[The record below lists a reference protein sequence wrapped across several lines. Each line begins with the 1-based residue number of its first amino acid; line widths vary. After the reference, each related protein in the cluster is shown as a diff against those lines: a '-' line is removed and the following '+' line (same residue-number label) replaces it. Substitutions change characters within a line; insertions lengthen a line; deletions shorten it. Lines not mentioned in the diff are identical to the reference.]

1 VALVNSTH
9 DLLVVGGGPA
19 GISAAGAARRAG
31 LSVVLVDERPTLG
44 GQIYKQPGPGFTV
57 TDPSA
62 MDRQFRQ
69 GRALIESLDSP
80 YVDVRLRTS
89 VVAVEGTT
97 SVLVTEGEAAS
108 AVVTPRTV
116 VAAGAH
122 DRPVAFPGWTL
133 PGVITAGGLQTLAKT
148 QRVLPGRRMV
158 FAGSGPVALA
168 FPAQL
173 AHYGASIVEALEA
186 GPAPRVGDLL
196 RIARAARGNTA
207 LLRDAARYRML
218 LLRHRV
224 PLRYGRMIVRAEGD
238 GRVEHV
244 VHAAVDADWRIVP
257 GTERGVDV
265 DVLCLGYGFV
275 PSIELLRLLGCAFDY
290 VEDLGGHLVR
300 RDDWL
305 RASVEG
311 VYAAGDGAGVEGSY
325 VAIDEGTIAGTA
337 AALDAGALDQE
348 TADSLTATARARLPH
363 RRALTA
369 ATRRL
374 YRLGPGVT
382 ELATPETIVCRCEVI
397 TRQTIDAAVD
407 ATDDINVVKAYTRAG
422 MGPCQGKNCQRHIAA
437 IIARR
442 HGHAIADVPLP
453 TPRMPLRPVPIAAMA
468 DHSIEGPGLF
478 LVPDDTERASA
489 DVAAG
494 TAAAGGTVGGEV
506 RS

>member
-1 VALVNSTH
+1 VASVSHTH

-19 GISAAGAARRAG
+19 GISAAGAARGAG
-31 LSVVLVDERPTLG
+31 LSVVLVDERPALG

-69 GRALIESLDSP
+69 GRAVIDSLDGAG
-80 YVDVRLRTS
+80 VDVRLRTS
-89 VVAVEGTT
+89 VVAVEGQT
-97 SVLVTEGEAAS
+97 SVLVTEGERAS
-108 AVVTPRTV
+108 TVATPRTV

-148 QRVLPGRRMV
+148 QRVLPGRRML

-173 AHYGASIVEALEA
+173 AHYGAAIVEALEA
-186 GPAPRVGDLL
+186 GPAPRPADLI

-207 LLRDAARYRML
+207 LLRDAVRYRTL
-218 LLRHRV
+218 LLRHGV
-224 PLRYGRMIVRAEGD
+224 PLRYGRVIVRAEGD

-275 PSIELLRLLGCAFDY
+275 PSIELPRLLGCGFDY
-290 VEDLGGHLVR
+290 AEDLGGHVVR

-305 RASVEG
+305 RTDVAG

-325 VAIDEGTIAGTA
+325 VALDEGTIAGTA
-337 AALDAGALDQE
+337 AALDAGAVDRARADTV
-348 TADSLTATARARLPH
+348 TAAARARLAR

-374 YRLGPGVT
+374 YRIGPGIS
-382 ELATPETIVCRCEVI
+382 ELATPDTVICRCEVV
-397 TRQTIDAAVD
+397 RRSAIDAAVD
-407 ATDDINVVKAYTRAG
+407 STDDINVVKAYTRAG
-422 MGPCQGKNCQRHIAA
+422 MGPCQGKNCQRQIAA
-437 IIARR
+437 MIARR
-442 HGHAIADVPLP
+442 HGRDLADVPLA

-468 DHSIEGPGLF
+468 DNTIESPGLF
-478 LVPDDTERASA
+478 LAPDAAIT
-489 DVAAG
+489 AAG
-494 TAAAGGTVGGEV
+494 DAGLAAEEV
-506 RS
+506 PS

>member
-1 VALVNSTH
+1 MTLVSNTH

-31 LSVVLVDERPTLG
+31 LSVVLVDERPSLG

-57 TDPSA
+57 TDPSV

-69 GRALIESLDSP
+69 GRAVIESLDGAG
-80 YVDVRLRTS
+80 VDVRPRTS
-89 VVAVEGTT
+89 VVAVEGAT
-97 SVLVTEGEAAS
+97 SVLVTEGEPAS
-108 AVVTPRTV
+108 TVVTPRMV
-116 VAAGAH
+116 VATGAH

-173 AHYGASIVEALEA
+173 AHYGAAIVEALEA
-186 GPAPRVGDLL
+186 GPAPRPGDLL
-196 RIARAARGNTA
+196 RLARAARGNTA
-207 LLRDAARYRML
+207 LLREAAHYRTL

-244 VHAAVDADWRIVP
+244 VHAAVDADWRVIP

-275 PSIELLRLLGCAFDY
+275 SSIELPRLLGCDFDY
-290 VEDLGGHLVR
+290 AEDLGGHVVR

-305 RASVEG
+305 RTTVAG

-325 VAIDEGTIAGTA
+325 VALDEGTIAGTA
-337 AALDAGALDQE
+337 AAIDAGAIDPAR
-348 TADSLTATARARLPH
+348 ADALTAAARARLAR
-363 RRALTA
+363 RRALTT
-369 ATRRL
+369 ATSRL
-374 YRLGPGVT
+374 YRVGPGIT
-382 ELATPETIVCRCEVI
+382 ELATPETIVCRCEVVSRG
-397 TRQTIDAAVD
+397 TLDAAVD
-407 ATDDINVVKAYTRAG
+407 ATDDINVVKGYTRAG

-437 IIARR
+437 MIARR
-442 HGHAIADVPLP
+442 HGRDLADVPLA

-468 DHSIEGPGLF
+468 DQAIESPGLF
-478 LVPDDTERASA
+478 LAADEAEPATVQASQADMTPD
-489 DVAAG
+489 
-494 TAAAGGTVGGEV
+494 EV
-506 RS
+506 SS